1 MVKKRKYANMQ
12 KKENDMENMI
22 VVKDTEYLE
31 RCWQAETWKDLAE
44 VVTNYTWIATDGNL
58 VSMKR
63 KITRTKQYLKNRII
77 TESKTKKLTGEE
89 FKERNEQI
97 KLTFVMEIDE
107 QLGKATQLWH
117 YNKKADAA
125 GLSDKERMEYY
136 VDKAIK
142 KAEKYFKL
150 FQ

>member
-1 MVKKRKYANMQ
+1 MQ
-12 KKENDMENMI
+12 KEKEMENMI
-22 VVKDTEYLE
+22 VVEDTEYLE
-31 RCWQAETWKDLAE
+31 RCWQAEDWKELAG
-44 VVTNYTWIATDGNL
+44 VITNYTWIAADGNL

-63 KITRTKQYLKNRII
+63 KITRTKQYLKNRIQ
-77 TESKTKKLTGEE
+77 TENKIRKLTGEK
-89 FKERNEQI
+89 FKKRNEQI

-125 GLSDKERMEYY
+125 GISDKERIEHF
-136 VDKAIK
+136 VNKAIK

>member
-1 MVKKRKYANMQ
+1 
-12 KKENDMENMI
+12 MENMI
-22 VVKDTEYLE
+22 VVEDTEYLE
-31 RCWQAETWKDLAE
+31 RCWQAETWKELAE
-44 VVTNYTWIATDGNL
+44 RITKYTWIASDGNL

-63 KITRTKQYLKNRII
+63 KITRTKQYLKNRIQ
-77 TESKTKKLTGEE
+77 TEGKIRKLTGEE
-89 FKERNEQI
+89 FKKRKEQI

-107 QLGKATQLWH
+107 QLGKAAQLWH

-125 GLSDKERMEYY
+125 GISDKERMEYF
-136 VDKAIK
+136 VDKASK

>member
-1 MVKKRKYANMQ
+1 
-12 KKENDMENMI
+12 MENMI

-31 RCWQAETWKDLAE
+31 RCWQAENWKELAE
-44 VVTNYTWIATDGNL
+44 VITTYTWIATDGNL

-63 KITRTKQYLKNRII
+63 KITRTKQYLKNRIL
-77 TESKTKKLTGEE
+77 TESKMQKLTGGD

-117 YNKKADAA
+117 YNKKADKA
-125 GLSDKERMEYY
+125 GLSDKERMEYF

-142 KAEKYFKL
+142 KSEKYFKL

>member
-1 MVKKRKYANMQ
+1 MKIYKYA
-12 KKENDMENMI
+12 KKEKERENMRVI
-22 VVKDTEYLE
+22 KDTEYLE
-31 RCWQAETWKDLAE
+31 RCWQAENWKELAE
-44 VVTNYTWIATDGNL
+44 VITNYTWIATDGNL

-63 KITRTKQYLKNRII
+63 KITRTKQYLKNRIL
-77 TESKTKKLTGEE
+77 TESKIRWLTGEG
-89 FKERNEQI
+89 FKKRKEQI

-125 GLSDKERMEYY
+125 GISDKERMEHF
-136 VDKAIK
+136 VDKASK

>member
-1 MVKKRKYANMQ
+1 
-12 KKENDMENMI
+12 MENMI

-31 RCWQAETWKDLAE
+31 RCWQAETWKELAE
-44 VVTNYTWIATDGNL
+44 VITNYTWIATDGNL

-63 KITRTKQYLKNRII
+63 KITRTKQYLKNRIL
-77 TESKTKKLTGEE
+77 TESKIQKLTGEE
-89 FKERNEQI
+89 FKKRNEQI

-125 GLSDKERMEYY
+125 GISDKERMEYF
-136 VDKAIK
+136 VDKASK

>member
-1 MVKKRKYANMQ
+1 MQ
-12 KKENDMENMI
+12 KENGMTKMI

-31 RCWQAETWKDLAE
+31 RCWQAETWKELAG
-44 VVTNYTWIATDGNL
+44 VITNYTWIASDGNL

-63 KITRTKQYLKNRII
+63 KITRTKQYLKNRIL
-77 TESKTKKLTGEE
+77 TESAAMKLTGEE
-89 FKERNEQI
+89 LKERKEQI

-125 GLSDKERMEYY
+125 GISDKERMEHF
-136 VDKAIK
+136 VNKASK
-142 KAEKYFKL
+142 NAEKYSKH
-150 FQ
+150 FQSKVLTD

>member
-1 MVKKRKYANMQ
+1 MNR
-12 KKENDMENMI
+12 MI

-31 RCWQAETWKDLAE
+31 RCWQAETWKELAE
-44 VVTNYTWIATDGNL
+44 VITNYTWIASDGNL

-63 KITRTKQYLKNRII
+63 KITRTTQYLKNRIL
-77 TESKTKKLTGEE
+77 TESKTRKLTGEE
-89 FKERNEQI
+89 FKERKEQI

-125 GLSDKERMEYY
+125 GITDKERMEYF
-136 VDKAIK
+136 VNKAIK
-142 KAEKYFKL
+142 KAKKYFKL
-150 FQ
+150 FQEKC

>member
-1 MVKKRKYANMQ
+1 MEKMV
-12 KKENDMENMI
+12 
-22 VVKDTEYLE
+22 VVTDTEYLE
-31 RCWQAETWKDLAE
+31 RCWKAETWKELAG
-44 VVTNYTWIATDGNL
+44 VITNYTWIASDGNV
-58 VSMKR
+58 VSMQR
-63 KITRTKQYLKNRII
+63 KITRTKRYLKNRIMA
-77 TESKTKKLTGEE
+77 ESKIRKLTGEE
-89 FKERNEQI
+89 FKERKEQI

-125 GLSDKERMEYY
+125 GISDKERMEYF

>member
-1 MVKKRKYANMQ
+1 MQ
-12 KKENDMENMI
+12 TYKKENEMENMI
-22 VVKDTEYLE
+22 VVEDTEYLE
-31 RCWQAETWKDLAE
+31 RCWQAEDWKELAE
-44 VVTNYTWIATDGNL
+44 VITNYTWIASDGNL

-63 KITRTKQYLKNRII
+63 KITRTKQYLKKRIL
-77 TESKTKKLTGEE
+77 TESKIRKLTGEK
-89 FKERNEQI
+89 FKKRNEQI

-125 GLSDKERMEYY
+125 GISDKERMGYF
-136 VDKAIK
+136 VNKASK

>member
-1 MVKKRKYANMQ
+1 MQ
-12 KKENDMENMI
+12 KEKNMNRMI

-31 RCWQAETWKDLAE
+31 RCWEAETWKELAE
-44 VVTNYTWIATDGNL
+44 VITNYTWIASDGNV

-63 KITRTKQYLKNRII
+63 KITRTKQYLKNRIS
-77 TESKTKKLTGEE
+77 TESKTRKLTGEE
-89 FKERNEQI
+89 FKERKEQI

-125 GLSDKERMEYY
+125 GISDKERMEYF

-150 FQ
+150 FQEKC

>member
-1 MVKKRKYANMQ
+1 
-12 KKENDMENMI
+12 MENMI

-31 RCWQAETWKDLAE
+31 RCWQAPTWKKLAE
-44 VVTNYTWIATDGNL
+44 VITNYTWIATDGNL

-63 KITRTKQYLKNRII
+63 KITRTKQYLKNRIL
-77 TESKTKKLTGEE
+77 TESKVLKLTGEE
-89 FKERNEQI
+89 FEKRKEQI

-125 GLSDKERMEYY
+125 GISDKERMEYF
-136 VDKAIK
+136 VDKASK

>member
-1 MVKKRKYANMQ
+1 MQ
-12 KKENDMENMI
+12 ICKKENVMENMI

-31 RCWQAETWKDLAE
+31 RCWQAPTWKELAK
-44 VVTNYTWIATDGNL
+44 VITNYTWIASDGNL

-63 KITRTKQYLKNRII
+63 KITRTKQYLKNRIL
-77 TESKTKKLTGEE
+77 TESAARKLTGEE
-89 FKERNEQI
+89 FKERKELI

-125 GLSDKERMEYY
+125 GISDKERMEYF
-136 VDKAIK
+136 VNKASK

>member
-1 MVKKRKYANMQ
+1 MKIYKYA
-12 KKENDMENMI
+12 KKDNDMENMI
-22 VVKDTEYLE
+22 VIKDTEYLE
-31 RCWQAETWKDLAE
+31 RCWQAETWKELAK
-44 VVTNYTWIATDGNL
+44 VITNYTWIATDGNL

-63 KITRTKQYLKNRII
+63 KITRTKQYLKNRIL
-77 TESKTKKLTGEE
+77 TESKMQKLTGGD
-89 FKERNEQI
+89 FKKRNEQI

-125 GLSDKERMEYY
+125 GISDKERMEYF
-136 VDKAIK
+136 VDKASK

>member
-1 MVKKRKYANMQ
+1 MQICKKD
-12 KKENDMENMI
+12 NDMKKMI

-31 RCWQAETWKDLAE
+31 RCWQAETWKELAE
-44 VVTNYTWIATDGNL
+44 VITNYTWIASDGNL

-63 KITRTKQYLKNRII
+63 KITRTKRYLKNRIL
-77 TESKTKKLTGEE
+77 TESKIRKLAGEKIKK
-89 FKERNEQI
+89 RNEQI

-107 QLGKATQLWH
+107 QFGKATQLWH

-125 GLSDKERMEYY
+125 GISDKERMEYF
-136 VDKAIK
+136 VDKASK

>member
-1 MVKKRKYANMQ
+1 MQKRK
-12 KKENDMENMI
+12 EMENMI
-22 VVKDTEYLE
+22 VIKDTEYLE
-31 RCWQAETWKDLAE
+31 RCWQAENWKELAK
-44 VVTNYTWIATDGNL
+44 VITNYTWIASDGNL

-63 KITRTKQYLKNRII
+63 KITRTKQYLKNRIL
-77 TESKTKKLTGEE
+77 TESKMQKLTGGY
-89 FKERNEQI
+89 FKKRNEQI

-125 GLSDKERMEYY
+125 GISDKERMEYF
-136 VDKAIK
+136 VDKASK

>member
-1 MVKKRKYANMQ
+1 
-12 KKENDMENMI
+12 MENMI

-31 RCWQAETWKDLAE
+31 RCWQAENWKELAE
-44 VVTNYTWIATDGNL
+44 VITNYTWIASDGNL

-63 KITRTKQYLKNRII
+63 KITRTKQYLENRIL
-77 TESKTKKLTGEE
+77 TESKIRKLTGEK
-89 FKERNEQI
+89 FKKRKEQI
-97 KLTFVMEIDE
+97 KLTFVIEIDE

-125 GLSDKERMEYY
+125 GISDKERMEYF
-136 VDKAIK
+136 VDKASK

>member
-1 MVKKRKYANMQ
+1 
-12 KKENDMENMI
+12 MENMI
-22 VVKDTEYLE
+22 VIKDTEYQE
-31 RCWQAETWKDLAE
+31 RCQQAEPWKELAK
-44 VVTNYTWIATDGNL
+44 VITNYTWIAADGN
-58 VSMKR
+58 VDNMKR
-63 KITRTKQYLKNRII
+63 KITLTKRYLKNRIL
-77 TESKTKKLTGEE
+77 TESKTRKLTGEE
-89 FKERNEQI
+89 IKERKEQI

-125 GLSDKERMEYY
+125 GISDKERMEYF
-136 VDKAIK
+136 VDKASK

>member
-1 MVKKRKYANMQ
+1 MVKNENMKIC
-12 KKENDMENMI
+12 KKEKEMENMI

-31 RCWQAETWKDLAE
+31 RCWQAENWKDLAS
-44 VVTNYTWIATDGNL
+44 VITSYTWIATDGNL

-63 KITRTKQYLKNRII
+63 KITRTKQYLKNRIQ
-77 TESKTKKLTGEE
+77 TESKIRRLTGEE
-89 FKERNEQI
+89 FKKRKEQI

-107 QLGKATQLWH
+107 QLGKAAQLWH

-125 GLSDKERMEYY
+125 GISDKERMEHF
-136 VDKAIK
+136 VDKASK

>member
-1 MVKKRKYANMQ
+1 MQICKKKD
-12 KKENDMENMI
+12 NDMENMI

-31 RCWQAETWKDLAE
+31 RCWQAETWKELAG
-44 VVTNYTWIATDGNL
+44 VITNYTWIASDGNL

-63 KITRTKQYLKNRII
+63 KITRTKRYLKNRIL
-77 TESKTKKLTGEE
+77 TESATRKLTGEE

-107 QLGKATQLWH
+107 QLGKAAQLWH

-125 GLSDKERMEYY
+125 GISDKERMEYF
-136 VDKAIK
+136 VDKASK

>member
-1 MVKKRKYANMQ
+1 MQ
-12 KKENDMENMI
+12 KEKSMNKMI
-22 VVKDTEYLE
+22 VVEDNEYLE
-31 RCWQAETWKDLAE
+31 RCWQAETWKELAK
-44 VVTNYTWIATDGNL
+44 VITNYTWIASDGNL

-63 KITRTKQYLKNRII
+63 KITRTKQYLKNRIL
-77 TESKTKKLTGEE
+77 TESKTRRLTGED
-89 FKERNEQI
+89 FKKRKEQI

-107 QLGKATQLWH
+107 QLGKAAQLWH

-125 GLSDKERMEYY
+125 GISDKERMEYF
-136 VDKAIK
+136 VDKASK

>member
-1 MVKKRKYANMQ
+1 MKICKK
-12 KKENDMENMI
+12 KKEMENMI
-22 VVKDTEYLE
+22 VIKDTEYLE
-31 RCWQAETWKDLAE
+31 RCWQAENWKELAE
-44 VVTNYTWIATDGNL
+44 VITNYTWIATDGNL

-63 KITRTKQYLKNRII
+63 KITRTKQYLKNRIL
-77 TESKTKKLTGEE
+77 TESKIRKLTGEK
-89 FKERNEQI
+89 FKKRKEQI

-125 GLSDKERMEYY
+125 GISDKERMEYF
-136 VDKAIK
+136 VDKARK

>member
-1 MVKKRKYANMQ
+1 MQ
-12 KKENDMENMI
+12 ICKKEKNMENMI
-22 VVKDTEYLE
+22 VVGDTEYLE
-31 RCWQAETWKDLAE
+31 RCWQAENWKELAG
-44 VVTNYTWIATDGNL
+44 VITSYTWVASDGNL

-63 KITRTKQYLKNRII
+63 KITRTKQYLKNRIQ
-77 TESKTKKLTGEE
+77 TESGIRKLTGEK
-89 FKERNEQI
+89 FKKRNEQI

-125 GLSDKERMEYY
+125 GDSDKERMEYF
-136 VDKAIK
+136 VNKASK

>member
-1 MVKKRKYANMQ
+1 MKIYKYA
-12 KKENDMENMI
+12 KKDNDMENMI
-22 VVKDTEYLE
+22 VIKDTEYLE
-31 RCWQAETWKDLAE
+31 RCWQAENWKELAE
-44 VVTNYTWIATDGNL
+44 VITNYTWIASDGNL

-63 KITRTKQYLKNRII
+63 KITRTKRYLENRIS
-77 TESKTKKLTGEE
+77 TESATRKLTGEE
-89 FKERNEQI
+89 FKERKEQI

-125 GLSDKERMEYY
+125 GISDKERMEHF
-136 VDKAIK
+136 VNKASK

>member
-1 MVKKRKYANMQ
+1 
-12 KKENDMENMI
+12 MENMI

-31 RCWQAETWKDLAE
+31 RCWQAEDWKELAK
-44 VVTNYTWIATDGNL
+44 VITNYTWIASDGNV

-63 KITRTKQYLKNRII
+63 KITRTKKYLKNRIQ
-77 TESKTKKLTGEE
+77 TEGKIRWLTGEG
-89 FKERNEQI
+89 FKKRKEQI

-107 QLGKATQLWH
+107 QFGKATQLWH

-125 GLSDKERMEYY
+125 GISDKERMEYF
-136 VDKAIK
+136 VDKASK

>member
-1 MVKKRKYANMQ
+1 MDK
-12 KKENDMENMI
+12 MI
-22 VVKDTEYLE
+22 VVEDTEYLE
-31 RCWQAETWKDLAE
+31 RCWQAEDWKELAE
-44 VVTNYTWIATDGNL
+44 VITNYTWIATDGNV

-63 KITRTKQYLKNRII
+63 KITRTKQYLKNRIV
-77 TESKTKKLTGEE
+77 TECKTRKLTGEE
-89 FKERNEQI
+89 FNELKEQI

-125 GLSDKERMEYY
+125 GISDKERMEYF
-136 VDKAIK
+136 VDKASK

>member
-1 MVKKRKYANMQ
+1 MKICKNE
-12 KKENDMENMI
+12 KEMENMK

-31 RCWQAETWKDLAE
+31 RCWQAENWKELAK
-44 VVTNYTWIATDGNL
+44 VITNYTWIASDGNL

-63 KITRTKQYLKNRII
+63 KITRTKQYLKNRIL
-77 TESKTKKLTGEE
+77 TESKTRKLTGEE
-89 FKERNEQI
+89 FKERKEQI

-125 GLSDKERMEYY
+125 GISDKERMEYF
-136 VDKAIK
+136 VDKASK